1 MSNPIVSFDE
11 QAVKDELRELVRKI
25 IEETINAMLDEE
37 ADQLVG
43 AGSYERT
50 DERAA
55 YRAGHYERG
64 FTTTSGQVTLKMPKL
79 KGMRFATTV
88 IERCKR
94 RETSV
99 EEAII
104 EMRLAGVSTR
114 RIEDVGEILWGAGVS
129 AGTVSNLND
138 KAFKSVDEWR
148 CRPLAREYPYTCID
162 GIYLKRS
169 WGGSYEN
176 VAVMAAIG
184 VNEDGYRE
192 VIGCAEGFTESSE
205 CWRDFLSWLKSRGLR
220 GVRMFVGDKA
230 AGMVGSIAEVFP
242 DAKYQRCTVHFYR
255 NVLAKVPKS
264 KRPQAAAM
272 LKAIHAME
280 SREASAAKAEAVAA
294 DLESMKLKEAAKVVR
309 GGYAETLAYCEMP
322 REHWRRIRTNNAIER
337 LIAGVT
343 VLIGLLERHRS
354 RADNA
359 HPFCQDEKTRLPAEM
374 PRLDGRDARYQ
385 RFKPNGIYIPAQTP
399 STTNRRRKNC
409 ARTGKEPSHWAF
421 SQWDGS
427 LQTACGCTN
436 PSQIKPSEAAQP
448 GGPSASS

>member
-1 MSNPIVSFDE
+1 M
-11 QAVKDELRELVRKI
+11 RELVRKT

-43 AGSYERT
+43 AGPYERT

-79 KGMRFATTV
+79 KGMRFATAV

-104 EMRLAGVSTR
+104 EMYLAGVSTR

-129 AGTVSNLND
+129 ASTVSNLND
-138 KAFKSVDEWR
+138 RAFKAVDEWR
-148 CRPLAREYPYTCID
+148 CRPLAREYPYACID

-184 VNEDGYRE
+184 ANGNGYRE
-192 VIGCAEGFTESSE
+192 VIGCAEGLTESKE
-205 CWRDFLSWLKSRGLR
+205 CWRGFLSWLKSRGLR
-220 GVRMFVGDKA
+220 GVRMFTGDKA

-242 DAKYQRCTVHFYR
+242 GARYQRCSVHFYR
-255 NVLAKVPKS
+255 NALAKVPKS
-264 KRPQAAAM
+264 KRSQVATM

-280 SREASAAKAEAVAA
+280 SREASAAKAESVAA
-294 DLESMKLKEAAKVVR
+294 ELESMKLKEAAKVVR
-309 GGYAETLAYCEMP
+309 DECAETLAYCEMP

-337 LIAGVT
+337 LNREI
-343 VLIGLLERHRS
+343 
-354 RADNA
+354 
-359 HPFCQDEKTRLPAEM
+359 
-374 PRLDGRDARYQ
+374 
-385 RFKPNGIYIPAQTP
+385 
-399 STTNRRRKNC
+399 RRRTRVVGTFPDGKSALMLVA
-409 ARTGKEPSHWAF
+409 ARLKYVADSEWGSRRYLDASLLKE
-421 SQWDGS
+421 
-427 LQTACGCTN
+427 
-436 PSQIKPSEAAQP
+436 
-448 GGPSASS
+448 